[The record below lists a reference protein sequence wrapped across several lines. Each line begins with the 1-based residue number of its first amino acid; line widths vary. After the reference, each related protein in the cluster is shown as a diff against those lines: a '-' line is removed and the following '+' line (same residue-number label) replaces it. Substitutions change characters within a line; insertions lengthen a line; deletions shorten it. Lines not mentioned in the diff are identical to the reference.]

1 MYIEILLWLKQR
13 NDYPKL
19 TTPRTYNVSNEN
31 KHFNENILELVLNCL
46 FFSLTEF
53 EWQQILFSELTGSH
67 QTMELSHILR
77 V

>member
-1 MYIEILLWLKQR
+1 MYIEILLWLKQQLSKSYTMSR
-13 NDYPKL
+13 KN
-19 TTPRTYNVSNEN
+19 NVLNEY
-31 KHFNENILELVLNCL
+31 KQFNENILELVLNGL

-53 EWQQILFSELTGSH
+53 EGQQILFSELTGSH

>member
-1 MYIEILLWLKQR
+1 MYIEILLWLKQQLSKSYTMSR
-13 NDYPKL
+13 KN
-19 TTPRTYNVSNEN
+19 NVLNEY
-31 KHFNENILELVLNCL
+31 KQFNENILELVLNCL

-53 EWQQILFSELTGSH
+53 EGQQILFSELTGSH